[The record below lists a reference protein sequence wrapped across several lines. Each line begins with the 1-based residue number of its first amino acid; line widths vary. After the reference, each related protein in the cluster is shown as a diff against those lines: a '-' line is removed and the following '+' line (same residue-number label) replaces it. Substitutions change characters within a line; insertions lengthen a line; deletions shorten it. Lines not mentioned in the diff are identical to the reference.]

1 MTVKEN
7 NLPSNFQGPFLT
19 GFVAGMAA
27 GAAAV
32 YFFATPR
39 GKDFVEEMEDLWEEA
54 RPELVK
60 QGVVEPTDANLGQAV
75 KSFLIQAFANKA
87 RQFTDGKKRT
97 RSSKTLFRG
106 V

>member
-1 MTVKEN
+1 MAVKEN
-7 NLPSNFQGPFLT
+7 NFQGPFLT

-32 YFFATPR
+32 YFFATER
-39 GKDFVEEMEDLWEEA
+39 GQDFMDDMNELWQDA

-60 QGVVEPTDANLGQAV
+60 QGVITDTNASLGETVKTLMIQAV
-75 KSFLIQAFANKA
+75 AQKA
-87 RQFTDGKKRT
+87 HDLTAGKKRIRKQNT
-97 RSSKTLFRG
+97 QFRG